1 MNNTHLKKQI
11 LKVLKTDE
19 RVWTTGTDDKKE
31 LNQTKLLSL
40 VEEIDKNI
48 IHLLLEDD
56 NIRDKFFVN
65 IKDVYV
71 FRTNDFVFFMEEN
84 RVNNMFTKY
93 KNRIGLTIG
102 KRFLDDS
109 KDVILN
115 WPFKDCILE
124 GGQSTEEGMD
134 NYFQWQETIMKDKLG
149 DEGNKI
155 KEGRKNLKEVDVEG
169 HYTQKQTKRK
179 EIFFNEVIAADEID
193 RLEEPKV
200 LVNWKRYTTKSKEKV
215 TELKRDEEGN
225 INENLIIKGNNLLAL
240 HSLKKEFTSKVKLI
254 YIDPPYNTDTDSFAY
269 NDSFGHSAWLL
280 FMKNR
285 IEQAYNFLKSDGVIF
300 IHCDDN
306 EQAYLKVLMDE
317 VFGRHNFVSTL
328 IHQRAK
334 GGGNAKHVVKGHD
347 YALVYAKNLSSEL
360 RFIRKKII
368 QSKVISIKGID
379 YLRNDDVVRKKF
391 GKYDQSTN
399 RRCFYEELST
409 YKSST
414 QISEINKKIKS
425 GEFVLEDFGNGMQ
438 VICKYSPVSSAY
450 SKVYSIIKALSED
463 GNNEISAL
471 GLNFDN
477 PKPEAIIEFIIN
489 SVTDKGDLVLD
500 YHLGSGT
507 TAAVAHKM
515 NRQYI
520 GIEQMDYI
528 ETIAVERLKKV
539 IGGEQ
544 GGISK
549 SVNWQGGGE
558 FIYCELAKW
567 NETAKEKIN
576 ECASLDKLVELFDT
590 LYDKYFLN
598 YNLKIKE
605 FKEEIILEDNFR
617 NLSLEEQKS
626 MFLNMLD
633 LNQMYVNE
641 SEMEDTKYDLS
652 EGDIALTKKFYNKED

>member
-1 MNNTHLKKQI
+1 
-11 LKVLKTDE
+11 
-19 RVWTTGTDDKKE
+19 
-31 LNQTKLLSL
+31 
-40 VEEIDKNI
+40 
-48 IHLLLEDD
+48 
-56 NIRDKFFVN
+56 
-65 IKDVYV
+65 
-71 FRTNDFVFFMEEN
+71 MEEN

-567 NETAKEKIN
+567 NETAKEK
-576 ECASLDKLVELFDT
+576 
-590 LYDKYFLN
+590 
-598 YNLKIKE
+598 
-605 FKEEIILEDNFR
+605 
-617 NLSLEEQKS
+617 S
-626 MFLNMLD
+626 MSV
-633 LNQMYVNE
+633 QV
-641 SEMEDTKYDLS
+641 
-652 EGDIALTKKFYNKED
+652 